1 MLTIDISAIQAGT
14 CIWCGRAKDEVL
26 SVAFGDKSFSGP
38 LCHNDFKR
46 AIRMKMLGQALL
58 RHEPKPG
65 IVPDPN
71 LKK

>member
-1 MLTIDISAIQAGT
+1 MLTIEISAIQHGT

-46 AIRMKMLGQALL
+46 AIRMKMLGQGQLQQKHATANSADFT
-58 RHEPKPG
+58 H
-65 IVPDPN
+65 
-71 LKK
+71 KK